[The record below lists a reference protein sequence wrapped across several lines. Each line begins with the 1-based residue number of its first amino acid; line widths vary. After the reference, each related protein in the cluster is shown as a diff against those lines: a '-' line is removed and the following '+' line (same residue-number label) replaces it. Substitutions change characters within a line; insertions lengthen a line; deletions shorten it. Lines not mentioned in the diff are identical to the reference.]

1 MELSTVSLFWRD
13 LQACCFT
20 QLRLVGTGVE
30 ERVSKICE
38 IFQQLSTLQI
48 YGIVI
53 NEQPIQP
60 NQLKPPPPSGTE
72 NRLLI
77 SLFPST
83 ALNPPAGINYIKFA
97 IPGPRPEVAQTI
109 NQSQP
114 NMNHPYWQ
122 MLDQEVIPFLSLPNG
137 ITVHPMP
144 GVKRF
149 KSVAIIEVSPEHRP
163 QPGRPPIEAAL
174 LVTAQCALQARS
186 AITRLQRANQQPTN
200 EHLARVEKHQKRLA
214 HLQLLQDLERDF
226 FTKTAQSESIFEV
239 TIRKGGNKAL
249 TELPLPALHSQPG
262 TSSNKLL
269 PTPPTKDSL
278 SEQIWA
284 DLPLADLLNPQC
296 WLPIGE
302 LKHHLDISS
311 DRSFWRSLQTLR
323 SVGLRT
329 LPAQMDT
336 RVQLFYLSDLPTIL
350 GRWQEHKPRRGRP
363 TTAPAT
369 TNTST
374 PFETEVSHSSL
385 NKEDKTEI
393 WTAINKLAAQ
403 QEKLLEQ
410 QNIMTQMLARIES
423 SLANPI
429 SRNYRQFSRYN
440 TSPQPDKAEVMLYLE
455 CSPPL
460 LADMAQALSD
470 ATTSIKSIV
479 LNLNDDDL
487 FNPHEIDLK
496 FQQARKQGVVR
507 SKD

>member
-1 MELSTVSLFWRD
+1 M
-13 LQACCFT
+13 
-20 QLRLVGTGVE
+20 
-30 ERVSKICE
+30 
-38 IFQQLSTLQI
+38 
-48 YGIVI
+48 
-53 NEQPIQP
+53 
-60 NQLKPPPPSGTE
+60 
-72 NRLLI
+72 
-77 SLFPST
+77 
-83 ALNPPAGINYIKFA
+83 
-97 IPGPRPEVAQTI
+97 
-109 NQSQP
+109 
-114 NMNHPYWQ
+114 
-122 MLDQEVIPFLSLPNG
+122 
-137 ITVHPMP
+137 
-144 GVKRF
+144 
-149 KSVAIIEVSPEHRP
+149 
-163 QPGRPPIEAAL
+163 
-174 LVTAQCALQARS
+174 
-186 AITRLQRANQQPTN
+186 
-200 EHLARVEKHQKRLA
+200 EKHQKRLA

-239 TIRKGGNKAL
+239 TIRKGGNKVL
-249 TELPLPALHSQPG
+249 TELPLPALHSQPF

-410 QNIMTQMLARIES
+410 QNIMTQMLARIETGQIQYHETTD
-423 SLANPI
+423 NFP
-429 SRNYRQFSRYN
+429 
-440 TSPQPDKAEVMLYLE
+440 
-455 CSPPL
+455 
-460 LADMAQALSD
+460 
-470 ATTSIKSIV
+470 ATTLHHNQTKQKSCYTWNV
-479 LNLNDDDL
+479 L
-487 FNPHEIDLK
+487 HHY
-496 FQQARKQGVVR
+496 
-507 SKD
+507 